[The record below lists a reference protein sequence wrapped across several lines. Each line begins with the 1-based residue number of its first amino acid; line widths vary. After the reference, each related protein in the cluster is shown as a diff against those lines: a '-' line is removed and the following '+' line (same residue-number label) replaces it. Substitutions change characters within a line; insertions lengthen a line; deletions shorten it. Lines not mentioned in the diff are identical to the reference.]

1 MRAYVRVRYASNGY
15 DRCYDN
21 ELVRCKLA
29 LRTINRK
36 VKYGTF

>member
-1 MRAYVRVRYASNGY
+1 MCACDTQATVMIVATIKN
-15 DRCYDN
+15 
-21 ELVRCKLA
+21 LFRCKLLR

>member
-1 MRAYVRVRYASNGY
+1 MCACDTQATVMIVATITNLFRANLR
-15 DRCYDN
+15 
-21 ELVRCKLA
+21 

>member
-29 LRTINRK
+29 FAHNK
-36 VKYGTF
+36 